1 MQPDSDY
8 RSYLL
13 SLVVFAGTAAI
24 AYTDYVVGGNISLGY
39 LYILPLTLSASIHQ
53 LPTSLGLVLV
63 CVGLREWLGPFQEQ
77 GQALIL
83 RGLLTTLG
91 FLTLVAIVNILEGQR
106 NRLSESVRIQRD
118 ELTRD
123 LELAA
128 EVQRRLLPQ
137 RFPDL
142 EGYEVAARL
151 YPAKIVGGDYYDF
164 LKLPGG
170 DMGLVFADVAGK
182 GTSAALLVSAVKMAV
197 QVSAPHSSGPDKTLE
212 SLNQAICDLT
222 NQERPVSFFYG
233 CLEIEQGSLGYSNG
247 GHHPPFLIKN
257 SSREMI
263 SLETGGPVLGLI
275 PGTRY
280 ESSTVKLEPGDLL
293 VFYTDGIVEAEN
305 PEGEPYS
312 QERLVSLVKSH
323 QGRGAS
329 ELIESVYQSVAEFRG
344 SSLAEDDS
352 TLLVVRVL

>member
-83 RGLLTTLG
+83 RGL
-91 FLTLVAIVNILEGQR
+91 
-106 NRLSESVRIQRD
+106 
-118 ELTRD
+118 
-123 LELAA
+123 
-128 EVQRRLLPQ
+128 
-137 RFPDL
+137 
-142 EGYEVAARL
+142 
-151 YPAKIVGGDYYDF
+151 GGDYYDF